1 MSFLIKDIRYNEE
14 RIKNTSKDYDNIP
27 NVVATIKYENNG
39 DIKYLNGVDINGES
53 RIFVTN
59 SNYYEDLE
67 KILSNN
73 QFDLLDIIDES
84 NVEIDFG
91 DCEETILLL
100 HESITEYDALIKIML
115 YVLRYNAKDSFS
127 KQKKDNV
134 LNNCIDKYDN
144 EIKLEY

>member
-14 RIKNTSKDYDNIP
+14 RIENTSKDYDIIP

-67 KILSNN
+67 KNLSNN
-73 QFDLLDIIDES
+73 QFELLDIIDES